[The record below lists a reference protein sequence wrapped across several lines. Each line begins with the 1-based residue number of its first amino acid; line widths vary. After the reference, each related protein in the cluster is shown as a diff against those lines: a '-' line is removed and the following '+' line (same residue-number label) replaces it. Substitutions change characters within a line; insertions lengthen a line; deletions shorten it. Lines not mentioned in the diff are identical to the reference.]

1 MNEMAKRGI
10 SIDYAGLLQ
19 DAPTTAYGE
28 LVEYLMET
36 LPSLWQKTYR
46 KMAQSPT
53 SIHAFTHNG
62 FHLLFD
68 RASELVARGVIPD
81 ERAVEDRILVAY
93 GRSNGAN
100 VTGRRR
106 SHHSLLGEAAAQF
119 GEERSKPYLP
129 GAVLGGDFDISLYPQ
144 QRDLDNERSPDGRAY
159 RAMVKYC
166 TDHPETFCFSR
177 PLYMS
182 RSWCPA
188 AVEHGLLQRD
198 GTFWIR
204 RFRNAP
210 IESKLPLLVRTLT
223 GRTAEATSAN

>member
-1 MNEMAKRGI
+1 MARRGTN
-10 SIDYAGLLQ
+10 IDYAGLLQ
-19 DAPTTAYGE
+19 SASTTSYDR
-28 LVEYLMET
+28 LVEHLTEA
-36 LPSLWQKTYR
+36 LPALWQKAYR

-68 RASELVARGVIPD
+68 RASELVARGIIPD

-93 GRSNGAN
+93 GRSRGADGNGRHAARHN
-100 VTGRRR
+100 
-106 SHHSLLGEAAAQF
+106 LLGEAAARF

-129 GAVLGGDFDISLYPQ
+129 GVVLGGDFDISLYPQ
-144 QRDLDNERSPDGRAY
+144 QRDLVNERSPDGRAY
-159 RAMVKYC
+159 RAMAKYC
-166 TDHPETFCFSR
+166 IDHPETFCFSR
-177 PLYMS
+177 PLYTS

-204 RFRNAP
+204 RFRNTP
-210 IESKLPLLVRTLT
+210 MESGLPLLVRTLT
-223 GRTAEATSAN
+223 GRTAEATSAD